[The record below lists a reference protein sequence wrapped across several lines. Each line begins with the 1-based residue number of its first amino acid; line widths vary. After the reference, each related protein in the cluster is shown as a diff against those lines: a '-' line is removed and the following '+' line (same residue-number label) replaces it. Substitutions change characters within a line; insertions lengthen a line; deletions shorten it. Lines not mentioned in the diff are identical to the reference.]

1 MDEDADAEVVV
12 LIFNGAAMEK
22 PITPL
27 SFTVVGEEK
36 EKIKLQYQ
44 KIWYGETLTLDSI
57 Y

>member
-12 LIFNGAAMEK
+12 LIFNGAVMEK